1 MNIRLPFRAA
11 LMMLISVMQ
20 LAGIG
25 LSAMGKETNSSSK
38 VEDFPVGVLS
48 IHGEVRLEGRFLLIS
63 QRKSSE
69 PFVYSGNRI
78 QVTEGEAKLELLLGG
93 AINIC
98 KASQLTVLKNHSPY
112 LFSLETGS
120 LTFNLPQSRGDTFF
134 TPDFLITTDSE
145 PSGAS
150 TSSKGEIS
158 LEPTGEICIRS
169 LAGNLRIATQ
179 TGSHGFNLFPGASVR
194 LSPDRVGSEVVFLKE
209 SCSCTQYPK
218 LSDTMLSFRE
228 HPGKRGFLVK
238 TRSFFKKILHVVSI
252 GLV

>member
-1 MNIRLPFRAA
+1 VSIHLPFRGG
-11 LMMLISVMQ
+11 LVTLIGVMQ

-25 LSAMGKETNSSSK
+25 LFALGKERSSSSK

-48 IHGEVRLEGRFLLIS
+48 IQGEVRLEGRFLVIS
-63 QRKSSE
+63 QRKSTE

-78 QVTEGEAKLELLLGG
+78 QVTEGQAKLELLLGG
-93 AINIC
+93 TINIC
-98 KASQLTVLKNHSPY
+98 KASQLTVLNNHSPY

-120 LTFNLPQSRGDTFF
+120 LTFDLPQSRGDTFF
-134 TPDFLITTDSE
+134 TPDYLISTDSK
-145 PSGAS
+145 PSGFPS
-150 TSSKGEIS
+150 SSKGEVS
-158 LEPTGEICIRS
+158 LESNGEICIRS

-179 TGSHGFNLFPGASVR
+179 NGSHAFNLYPGASVR

-218 LSDTMLSFRE
+218 LSDALLSFRE
-228 HPGKRGFLVK
+228 PPGRRAFLVK
-238 TRSFFKKILHVVSI
+238 ARSFFRKMSHIMTI